1 MNMCATS
8 MQSLPNGEPAANEEP
23 DLLDEALALVGR
35 VNERVRN
42 STERFTSANRLR
54 AAAAT
59 RVEPE
64 HAAPETTG

>member
-8 MQSLPNGEPAANEEP
+8 MQSLPHGEPAGGGEA

-42 STERFTSANRLR
+42 STERFTSASRHR
-54 AAAAT
+54 AAAAI
-59 RVEPE
+59 RAEPE
-64 HAAPETTG
+64 HAAPETVG